1 MFQSLGIRILIAV
14 PLILLVVGLV
24 YRCVL
29 LPRHLRW
36 GATESEAR
44 AAMPGDEIALGS
56 NMSSTRAV
64 TIRASAA
71 QIWPWL
77 AQLGQGRG
85 GMYSYEWLENLAG
98 CDFLNADRI
107 LPEFQNLQVGD
118 LIHMGPE
125 GYPFYSVV
133 QVEPNRALVLRPHA
147 PKTKAPSR
155 AAWSFLLTE
164 QGDGTTRL
172 ISRQQM
178 VYEPSVASFIGW
190 KVITE
195 PLSFVM
201 EHKMLRTLKALA
213 ESVAAR

>member
-1 MFQSLGIRILIAV
+1 MLTSVLKQALVMVPIA
-14 PLILLVVGLV
+14 LLVGALV
-24 YRCVL
+24 YRFVA
-29 LPRHLRW
+29 LPWHLRW
-36 GATESEAR
+36 GATESEVC
-44 AAMPGDEIALGS
+44 AAMPGDEIAPGA
-56 NMSSTRAV
+56 NMSSTRAIA
-64 TIRASAA
+64 IRAPAA

-98 CDFLNADRI
+98 CDIHNTDRI
-107 LPEFQNLQVGD
+107 LPEYQNLQVGD

-133 QVEPNRALVLRPHA
+133 QVEPNRALVLRPHD
-147 PKTKAPSR
+147 PKTKAPGR

-190 KVITE
+190 KVMTE

-213 ESVAAR
+213 ES

>member
-1 MFQSLGIRILIAV
+1 MLKCVWAKV
-14 PLILLVVGLV
+14 LVVPFALLGMGLV
-24 YRCVL
+24 YRFAL
-29 LPRHLRW
+29 LPWHLRW
-36 GATESEAR
+36 GATEIEAR
-44 AAMPGDEIALGS
+44 AAMPGDELVPGS
-56 NMSSTRAV
+56 NMSSTRAI

-71 QIWPWL
+71 EVWPWL
-77 AQLGQGRG
+77 VQLGQGRG

-98 CDFLNADRI
+98 CDIHNADRI
-107 LPEFQNLQVGD
+107 LPEFQNLKVGD

-133 QVEPNRALVLRPHA
+133 HVEPNRALVLRPHD
-147 PKTKAPSR
+147 PKTKEPGP

-178 VYEPSVASFIGW
+178 VYEPSVANFIGW

-195 PLSFVM
+195 PLTFIM
-201 EHKMLRTLKALA
+201 EQKMLRTLKAMA
-213 ESVAAR
+213 ESAAQ